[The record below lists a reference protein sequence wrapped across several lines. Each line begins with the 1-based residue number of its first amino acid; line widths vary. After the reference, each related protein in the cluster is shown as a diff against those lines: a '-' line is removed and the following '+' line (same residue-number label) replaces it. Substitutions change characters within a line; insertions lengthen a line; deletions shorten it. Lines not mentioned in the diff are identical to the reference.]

1 MSRRSSLLL
10 ATVLLACSSLA
21 AARTTVV
28 SNTQENCPGANA
40 EAEAGS
46 IGMEAAG
53 LDVQPAEKPAPAR
66 QKASAKPGHGLGR
79 SAKSRWR
86 ALLPGTMR

>member
-10 ATVLLACSSLA
+10 ATVLLACSSFV

-46 IGMEAAG
+46 IGLEADVMET
-53 LDVQPAEKPAPAR
+53 QPAEKPAPVR
-66 QKASAKPGHGLGR
+66 QKNSGKAHGLGR
-79 SAKSRWR
+79 NAKSRWR